1 MFASWGDS
9 WGTAWGVSWGT
20 SGPLPPVVVDDT
32 HDGEYRRRRLRK
44 EREEVEARRRRVLEL
59 YEQIVEGKE
68 PAPAAVEYAVAQA
81 VEAAGVESRADIIEA
96 PSIDLGRILAGLQRA
111 LAIQQAMMI
120 EADDEEV
127 MLLL

>member
-32 HDGEYRRRRLRK
+32 HDGDYLRKKLRK
-44 EREEVEARRRRVLEL
+44 EREEVEARRRRVLAL
-59 YEQIVEGKE
+59 YERIVEGKE
-68 PAPAAVEYAVAQA
+68 DLPDAVEYAVTRA

-96 PSIDLGRILAGLQRA
+96 PSIDLGRILAGLERA
-111 LAIQQAMMI
+111 LAIQREMQL

>member
-20 SGPLPPVVVDDT
+20 SGPIPPVVVDDT
-32 HDGEYRRRRLRK
+32 HDGEYRGRRYRK
-44 EREEVEARRRRVLEL
+44 EREEAEARRRRVLAL
-59 YEQIVEGKE
+59 YERIVEGKE
-68 PAPAAVEYAVAQA
+68 DLPDAVEYAVTRA

-96 PSIDLGRILAGLQRA
+96 PSIDLGRILAGLERA